1 MLNRM
6 WAAVGSTGI
15 LRDLLATLDVVGR
28 KSGRII
34 SLPLVVAVVDGQRYV
49 VSMLGN
55 DASWVRN
62 VRAAHGQAILRSR
75 VREPVVLEEV
85 PAAERPPIL
94 KAYLR
99 RAPGARPHIPV
110 DKNADLADFA
120 KIAPAFPV
128 FRLRSRAT

>member
-1 MLNRM
+1 M

-15 LRDLLATLDVVGR
+15 LRDLLVTLDVVGR

-34 SLPLVVAVVDGQRYV
+34 SLPVVVAVVDGQRYV

-62 VRAAHGQAILRSR
+62 VRAADGQAMLRGR
-75 VREPVVLEEV
+75 VREPIVLEEV
-85 PAAERPPIL
+85 PATERPPIL

-110 DKNADLADFA
+110 DKDAELADFA
-120 KIAPAFPV
+120 KIASALPV
-128 FRLRSRAT
+128 FRVRSRAT